1 MPLIL
6 DHSDTVNDL
15 ILFVVTVT
23 YILWSSGFALYLWV
37 YIQSNLDYS
46 KCQGPPDFLRIIGS
60 SNFRNRYFSEMFG
73 SFRSVLIFD
82 CISIKNGEQGI
93 ISYL

>member
-37 YIQSNLDYS
+37 YIIN
-46 KCQGPPDFLRIIGS
+46 
-60 SNFRNRYFSEMFG
+60 MFHTLG
-73 SFRSVLIFD
+73 IWSVSH
-82 CISIKNGEQGI
+82 CK
-93 ISYL
+93 